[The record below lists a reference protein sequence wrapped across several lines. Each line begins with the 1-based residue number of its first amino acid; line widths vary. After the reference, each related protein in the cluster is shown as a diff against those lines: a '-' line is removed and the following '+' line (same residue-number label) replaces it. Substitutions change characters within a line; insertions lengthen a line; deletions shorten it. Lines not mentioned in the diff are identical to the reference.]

1 MPGRPGRKPRL
12 VAAAEPQPRR
22 NRDNLAN
29 QAYERLEELV
39 VTCAL
44 RPGQALSIQDL
55 QALTGF
61 GRTPT
66 HQAVSRLAADTLII
80 IRPRHGLQIAP
91 VDLARERTLLMLR
104 RDMERFVIRLAAE
117 RSGPTQRNQILHLIR
132 LLRDQQA
139 RLTIDAFNQIDR
151 RIDRLLL
158 AATAEPFL
166 EHTLRPLHTIFRRV
180 GWIYHTAVAPD
191 QGLAGSV
198 APHLEILEAVAAR
211 NAEAAVAASDRLM
224 GFAERMLGV
233 MEREVDPTLLDCSID
248 LVTPELR

>member
-1 MPGRPGRKPRL
+1 MPSRPEREPRPVRPGEPLRRL
-12 VAAAEPQPRR
+12 
-22 NRDNLAN
+22 NSDNLTS
-29 QAYERLEELV
+29 QAYETLEELV

-55 QALTGF
+55 QGMTGL

-66 HQAVSRLAADTLII
+66 HQAVNRLAADTLIVV
-80 IRPRHGLQIAP
+80 RPRHGLQIAP

-117 RSGPTQRNQILHLIR
+117 RSGPSQRNQLLHLIR
-132 LLRDQQA
+132 LLRDQQQ
-139 RLTIDAFNQIDR
+139 RMTIDAFNQIDR

-166 EHTLRPLHTIFRRV
+166 EHTMRPLHTIFRRV

-191 QGLAGSV
+191 QGLSTSI
-198 APHLEILEAVAAR
+198 APHIEILEAVAMR
-211 NAEAAVAASDRLM
+211 NAEAAVAATDQLID
-224 GFAERMLGV
+224 FADRMLAA
-233 MEREVDPTLLDCSID
+233 MEREVDPTLLDCSVD
-248 LVTPELR
+248 LAMPELR

>member
-1 MPGRPGRKPRL
+1 MPSQSDRRPRL
-12 VAAAEPQPRR
+12 VRPDEARPRPTSG
-22 NRDNLAN
+22 NLTN
-29 QAYERLEELV
+29 QAYGTLEELV

-55 QALTGF
+55 QAMTGL

-80 IRPRHGLQIAP
+80 VRPRHGLQIAP

-117 RSGPTQRNQILHLIR
+117 RSGPTQRNQLLHLIR
-132 LLRDQQA
+132 LLRDQQQ
-139 RLTIDAFNQIDR
+139 RMTIDAFNQIDR

-166 EHTLRPLHTIFRRV
+166 EHTMRPLHTIFRRV
-180 GWIYHTAVAPD
+180 GWIYHTAVVPD
-191 QGLAGSV
+191 QGLSSSI
-198 APHLEILEAVAAR
+198 APHIEILEAVAVR
-211 NAEAAVAASDRLM
+211 NAEAAVAAADQLIDV
-224 GFAERMLGV
+224 ADRMLAV
-233 MEREVDPTLLDCSID
+233 MEREVDPALLDCSVD
-248 LVTPELR
+248 LAMPELR